1 LQNSYYKKFQRQAVL
16 CARIVLKQ
24 REDASQLA
32 MVAYEVLGRAG
43 RLRAAF
49 RASLCHTTHLRESTT
64 SMTWAL
70 VVLICVLFGAVAL
83 IAWRKWI
90 APWRQ
95 VEELVTQISRG
106 EQPRTFLLHGAA
118 EVERIGLHLEKLFQ
132 DLKQLRKQIAKRES
146 GMQTIFS
153 AMHDALLV
161 VDSNR
166 YVILANETFRK
177 LFAVPEISEGTPLLE
192 IVRDATLDQVID
204 DAFDRGGPVRCE
216 LALDSSQIE
225 LDAVATRND
234 AGEITGALV
243 LFHDITEL
251 KKMDQVRRDFVAN
264 VSHELRT
271 PLSILRGY
279 IETLLDSP
287 ETSRQ
292 ELSRILGVM
301 ERHSKRL
308 DSLAEDLLTLAQL
321 ESANPNLQLGNVDL
335 SSFFGEV
342 IRDWEKKLVNKQ
354 LNVIV
359 DVPPDFPTIRADRVR
374 LREAL
379 YNLLD
384 NAVKYSREH
393 GEIRLVARRH
403 DEEIVLS
410 VSDDGIGIS
419 KEDLP
424 RVFER
429 FYRVDKARSRDTIH
443 GTGLG
448 LAIVKHI
455 AQLHGGRVEAESE
468 VGKGTAIRVVLPIV
482 TQT

>member
-1 LQNSYYKKFQRQAVL
+1 MKWVLL
-16 CARIVLKQ
+16 CAII
-24 REDASQLA
+24 ASIIA
-32 MVAYEVLGRAG
+32 
-43 RLRAAF
+43 
-49 RASLCHTTHLRESTT
+49 
-64 SMTWAL
+64 
-70 VVLICVLFGAVAL
+70 VVL

-90 APWRQ
+90 EPWRQ
-95 VEELVTQISRG
+95 LEELVTQIGRG
-106 EQPRTFLLHGAA
+106 ERPRSFLVQGGTQAQH
-118 EVERIGLHLEKLFQ
+118 IGLRLEKIFH
-132 DLKQLRKQIAKRES
+132 DLEQLSKQIAKSES

-177 LFAVPEISEGTPLLE
+177 LFALPEISEGTPLLE
-192 IVRDATLDQVID
+192 IVRDATLDRVIE
-204 DAFDRGGPVRCE
+204 DAFDRGGPVRSE
-216 LALDSSQIE
+216 LALDGSQIE

-234 AGEITGALV
+234 AGEITGAL
-243 LFHDITEL
+243 
-251 KKMDQVRRDFVAN
+251 
-264 VSHELRT
+264 

-287 ETSRQ
+287 GTSRA

-321 ESANPNLQLGNVDL
+321 ESPNPNLQLGNVDL
-335 SSFFGEV
+335 SIFFGEV
-342 IRDWEKKLVNKQ
+342 TGDWERKLANKQ
-354 LNVIV
+354 LDVIV
-359 DVPPDFPTIRADRVR
+359 DVPPDLPAIRADRVR
-374 LREAL
+374 LQEAL

-384 NAVKYSREH
+384 NAVKYSRER
-393 GEIRLVARRH
+393 GEIRLVARRR

-410 VSDDGIGIS
+410 VSDDGVGIS

-429 FYRVDKARSRDTIH
+429 FYRVDKARTAKSVH

-448 LAIVKHI
+448 LAIVKHV
-455 AQLHGGRVEAESE
+455 AQTHGGHVEAESE
-468 VGKGTAIRVVLPIV
+468 VGKGTTIRVILPIV